1 MKFIIKKTQLFLLLF
16 CLTLGMG
23 VIHAQGVYRPSGG
36 AVTLTTQASVD
47 ALGTA
52 LGTDTI
58 FEGDITISE
67 SRTSANPIT
76 NLSIFSGITEIRGF
90 LFINSTKSLTTLSH
104 EIGTSGEYAFGALES
119 ITGNFFVGDPSNTTS
134 LTNTGNFP
142 KLKSIGGGLNISG
155 NPVLSSIDAE
165 NFPVLA
171 TIGGALNFSR
181 NNVLS
186 TIAGFPVLKNIG
198 GFSMSNND
206 ALTSIGNF
214 SALTTIDGDFKIG
227 GNFTSNT
234 NDVLTTLGD
243 YPALIAIGGDIT
255 IRNNPML
262 SDCSSLPARAID
274 YAADAGRT
282 ITISDNALGCGS
294 VPLTTQA
301 DVTALGM
308 ILGDTTIFNGNIT
321 INEDSDD
328 ATLAITDLSV
338 FSNLTQIRGNFN
350 ITSTKS
356 LTTLSHETSDGS
368 GVYAFGALESITGNF
383 NVGSSSSTTS
393 LTSIG
398 NFPNLMNVG
407 GGFSISNNDSLT
419 DMGNYPALTT
429 IGGNFLIGG
438 DPGEGNDILPALS
451 DFSVLD
457 TIGGNVTILD
467 NPKLSNCGGLPT
479 AVVNQV
485 ENAGQDI
492 FIDEN
497 ATGCNISATLTLATQ
512 TQVDAVSLVDA
523 TLFIGNIT
531 ISEASTS
538 TDTINDLSVFK
549 NITEIRGN
557 LTITATTNLTTLSHE
572 TSAGS
577 GEYAFG
583 ALESITGNFNVGS
596 SGDTTSLTT
605 LGTFPNLISI
615 GGALVIRD
623 NEELQSFG
631 DLSALASIGA
641 YLRISHN
648 EKLTDLGG
656 LSALTSIGKSN
667 GVFVPS
673 EDDNIDSVSII
684 VESNTTLAACCNL
697 TNLLPG
703 QANAVTGSVFIN
715 SNAEDCNTADTGTD
729 IEKVTAFVEACEA
742 TVVLSATGITV
753 PTDTETNYTASAA
766 AAGDTLTIDITL
778 ENATGWEVM
787 ITGAFVTSAPTTG
800 NNEDNAVLTITENT
814 TTDERMATITFTS
827 TGGDATVSQT
837 LIITQEAAEPTL
849 AITGINARSIT
860 SEAGTEDIIIA
871 SNTDFRVSTS
881 DDLVTSLT
889 FTTESASAGTPIVPS
904 SGSITLEGM
913 GNGTL
918 QIAYSANTTTDARTG
933 TFTLSALDASNVLT
947 TPTPITITLTQEAPA
962 TSPRLRIA
970 ASGITAPAGSETNY
984 TYNAS
989 VAGETLTIDVTLTGG
1004 ATDWTVIAD
1013 AFVTSA
1019 PTTGNNDVDAVLT
1032 IAENTTTDER
1042 MATITFTSTGGDA
1055 TVSQTLIITQEAAE
1069 PTLAITGK
1077 NIRSITSEAGTE
1089 DIIIASNTDFRVSTS
1104 DDLVTSLTFTPE
1116 SASAG
1121 TPIVPSSG
1129 SITLE
1134 GMGNGTLQIAYS
1146 ENTTTD
1152 ARTGTLTLSALD
1164 ASNVLTNFP
1173 CALVIPCLSALD
1185 GSNVLTTPTPI
1196 TITLTQEAP
1205 ATSPR
1210 LRIAASGITAP
1221 AGSETNYT
1229 YNASVAGETLTIDV
1243 TLTGGATDWT
1253 VIADAFVTSALT
1265 TGNNDDNAVL
1275 TITEN
1280 TTTDERM
1287 ATLIF
1292 TSSGGE
1298 GKIDTQT
1305 LVITQAAAAKIML
1318 TSHAE
1323 GDSIAIAHDSTDP
1336 ITIDFTLGGSA
1347 TGWKDTIIYMPDTTN
1362 FVTMDTLKD
1371 DTISITITPSANT
1384 GAAAR
1389 TATIT
1394 LITTGHEGTPD
1405 SVSLTIRQGA
1415 RADTTVTL
1423 PPKDTTTLYSYTGVD
1438 FSLYP
1443 NPTKGN
1449 LTIEGI
1455 TGYLQ
1460 IYIHDLV
1467 GREVMTYSLTP
1478 SNKILDVSNLPS
1490 GMYVVTVQAENK
1502 TWTEVLVIV
1511 N

>member
-1 MKFIIKKTQLFLLLF
+1 MNFITKKIQKCFFLCCF
-16 CLTLGMG
+16 IATIGT
-23 VIHAQGVYRPSGG
+23 INAQGTYTPSGG
-36 AVTLTTQASVD
+36 AGSNVMLTTQAEVMSLD
-47 ALGTA
+47 TA
-52 LGTDTI
+52 LGTNTI
-58 FEGDITISE
+58 FDG
-67 SRTSANPIT
+67 
-76 NLSIFSGITEIRGF
+76 NLSINETSASTDDPITDLSAFSNLTEIGGYLF
-90 LFINSTKSLTTLSH
+90 LGRVKQLTALSH
-104 EIGTSGEYAFGALES
+104 ATSTSGVYAFNALET
-119 ITGNFFVGDPSNTTS
+119 ITGNLVVGDFGSTTS
-134 LTNTGNFP
+134 ITNIGNFP
-142 KLKSIGGGLNISG
+142 NLRNIGGNFNIPN
-155 NPVLSSIDAE
+155 NPSLSTIDTE
-165 NFPVLA
+165 NFPALA
-171 TIGGALNFSR
+171 TIGGNLDVT
-181 NNVLS
+181 NNDMLS
-186 TIAGFPVLKNIG
+186 TIAGF
-198 GFSMSNND
+198 S
-206 ALTSIGNF
+206 ALTSIGGGLIIVDQDALTTIGDF
-214 SALTTIDGDFKIG
+214 SALTTIEGELRIG
-227 GNFTSNT
+227 GTGT
-234 NDVLTTLGD
+234 CPNDVLTTLGD
-243 YPALIAIGGDIT
+243 FSALTSIGGTIQIANNPALADCGGLPVAAINSV
-255 IRNNPML
+255 RNASPRR
-262 SDCSSLPARAID
+262 SVI
-274 YAADAGRT
+274 
-282 ITISDNALGCGS
+282 ISDNAVGCFADAT
-294 VPLTTQA
+294 LTTQA
-301 DVTALGM
+301 NVDALS
-308 ILGDTTIFNGNIT
+308 LGD
-321 INEDSDD
+321 
-328 ATLAITDLSV
+328 ATV
-338 FSNLTQIRGNFN
+338 
-350 ITSTKS
+350 
-356 LTTLSHETSDGS
+356 
-368 GVYAFGALESITGNF
+368 
-383 NVGSSSSTTS
+383 
-393 LTSIG
+393 
-398 NFPNLMNVG
+398 
-407 GGFSISNNDSLT
+407 
-419 DMGNYPALTT
+419 
-429 IGGNFLIGG
+429 
-438 DPGEGNDILPALS
+438 
-451 DFSVLD
+451 
-457 TIGGNVTILD
+457 
-467 NPKLSNCGGLPT
+467 
-479 AVVNQV
+479 
-485 ENAGQDI
+485 
-492 FIDEN
+492 
-497 ATGCNISATLTLATQ
+497 
-512 TQVDAVSLVDA
+512 
-523 TLFIGNIT
+523 FIGNIT
-531 ISEASTS
+531 ISEASSS
-538 TDTINDLSVFK
+538 TPAIDDLSVFK

-557 LTITATTNLTTLSHE
+557 LTITATKSLTTLSHE
-572 TSAGS
+572 TSTS
-577 GEYAFG
+577 GEYAFN
-583 ALESITGNFNVGS
+583 ALDTITGNFNVGS
-596 SGDTTSLTT
+596 LATTTSLTT

-656 LSALTSIGKSN
+656 LSALTSIGEAN
-667 GVFVPS
+667 GVLVPS
-673 EDDNIDSVSII
+673 KDANIDSVSII
-684 VESNTTLAACCNL
+684 VESNTTLAACCDL
-697 TNLLPG
+697 TNLFPG

-715 SNAEDCNTADTGTD
+715 SNAEGCNIADTTGTD
-729 IEKVTAFVEACEA
+729 IEKVTAFVAACEA
-742 TVVLSATGITV
+742 PMLTLSATGITA

-787 ITGAFVTSAPTTG
+787 ITDAFVTSVPTMGDNDVDAVLTIAENTTTSERTDTITFTSTGGEGAVTQTLVITQLAAGETLPTLTIASTGITAPTGGATAYTADAVVAGEMLTIDITLENATGWEVMITGAFVTSAPTMG
-800 NNEDNAVLTITENT
+800 NNDVDAVLTITKNT

-849 AITGINARSIT
+849 EITGR
-860 SEAGTEDIIIA
+860 
-871 SNTDFRVSTS
+871 
-881 DDLVTSLT
+881 
-889 FTTESASAGTPIVPS
+889 
-904 SGSITLEGM
+904 
-913 GNGTL
+913 
-918 QIAYSANTTTDARTG
+918 
-933 TFTLSALDASNVLT
+933 NVR
-947 TPTPITITLTQEAPA
+947 P
-962 TSPRLRIA
+962 
-970 ASGITAPAGSETNY
+970 
-984 TYNAS
+984 
-989 VAGETLTIDVTLTGG
+989 
-1004 ATDWTVIAD
+1004 
-1013 AFVTSA
+1013 
-1019 PTTGNNDVDAVLT
+1019 
-1032 IAENTTTDER
+1032 
-1042 MATITFTSTGGDA
+1042 
-1055 TVSQTLIITQEAAE
+1055 
-1069 PTLAITGK
+1069 
-1077 NIRSITSEAGTE
+1077 ITSEAGTE

-1116 SASAG
+1116 SGSAG

-1164 ASNVLTNFP
+1164 ASNVLTN
-1173 CALVIPCLSALD
+1173 
-1185 GSNVLTTPTPI
+1185 PTPI

-1221 AGSETNYT
+1221 VGSETNYT

-1253 VIADAFVTSALT
+1253 VIADAFVTSAPT
-1265 TGNNDDNAVL
+1265 TGNDDVDAVL

-1305 LVITQAAAAKIML
+1305 FVITQAAAAKIML

-1423 PPKDTTTLYSYTGVD
+1423 PPKDTTTTLYSYTGVD

-1478 SNKILDVSNLPS
+1478 SKKTIDVSNLPS
-1490 GMYVVTVQAENK
+1490 GMYIVTLQGEEQ
-1502 TWTEVLVIV
+1502 TWTEVLVID
-1511 N
+1511 NG

>member
-1 MKFIIKKTQLFLLLF
+1 MNFITKKIQKCFFLWCF
-16 CLTLGMG
+16 IATIGT
-23 VIHAQGVYRPSGG
+23 INAQGIYTPMGSNIIF
-36 AVTLTTQASVD
+36 LNTQADVNALD
-47 ALGTA
+47 TVLGTN
-52 LGTDTI
+52 TI
-58 FEGDITISE
+58 IEGDIIISE
-67 SRTSANPIT
+67 ASTSMDPIT
-76 NLSIFSGITEIRGF
+76 DLSAFRNITKIVGF
-90 LFINSTKSLTTLSH
+90 LTIAATKSITTLSH
-104 EIGTSGEYAFGALES
+104 EIGTSGEYAFNALDT
-119 ITGNFFVGDPSNTTS
+119 ITNHFNVGSLSNTTTFTNIGKFPNLNNIGGNFNMNDNAS
-134 LTNTGNFP
+134 LT
-142 KLKSIGGGLNISG
+142 
-155 NPVLSSIDAE
+155 SIDNE
-165 NFPVLA
+165 NFPALA
-171 TIGGALNFSR
+171 TIGGNLDINS
-181 NNVLS
+181 NLLLS
-186 TIAGFPVLKNIG
+186 TIEGFPALKSVGDNFIIRRH
-198 GFSMSNND
+198 D
-206 ALTSIGNF
+206 ALTSIGDF
-214 SALTTIDGDFKIG
+214 SALTSIGGTLNIG
-227 GNFTSNT
+227 GNTPFLG
-234 NDVLTTLGD
+234 NDILTTLGD
-243 YPALIAIGGDIT
+243 FSALTSIGNTIT
-255 IRNNPML
+255 IRNNPKL
-262 SDCSSLPARAID
+262 SNCSGLPTAAIEHVEN
-274 YAADAGRT
+274 ASPKRSV
-282 ITISDNALGCGS
+282 TISDNGGGCFADAT
-294 VPLTTQA
+294 LTTQA
-301 DVTALGM
+301 NVDALS
-308 ILGDTTIFNGNIT
+308 LGD
-321 INEDSDD
+321 
-328 ATLAITDLSV
+328 ATV
-338 FSNLTQIRGNFN
+338 
-350 ITSTKS
+350 
-356 LTTLSHETSDGS
+356 
-368 GVYAFGALESITGNF
+368 
-383 NVGSSSSTTS
+383 
-393 LTSIG
+393 
-398 NFPNLMNVG
+398 
-407 GGFSISNNDSLT
+407 
-419 DMGNYPALTT
+419 
-429 IGGNFLIGG
+429 
-438 DPGEGNDILPALS
+438 
-451 DFSVLD
+451 
-457 TIGGNVTILD
+457 
-467 NPKLSNCGGLPT
+467 
-479 AVVNQV
+479 
-485 ENAGQDI
+485 
-492 FIDEN
+492 
-497 ATGCNISATLTLATQ
+497 
-512 TQVDAVSLVDA
+512 
-523 TLFIGNIT
+523 FIGNIT
-531 ISEASTS
+531 ISEDSTS

-572 TSAGS
+572 TSTS
-577 GEYAFG
+577 GEYAFN
-583 ALESITGNFNVGS
+583 ALDTITGNFNVGS
-596 SGDTTSLTT
+596 LATTTSLTT

-615 GGALVIRD
+615 GGALAIRD
-623 NEELQSFG
+623 NEELQSLG
-631 DLSALASIGA
+631 DLSALETIGA

-656 LSALTSIGKSN
+656 LSALTSIGESDD
-667 GVFVPS
+667 VFVPS
-673 EDDNIDSVSII
+673 EDANIDSVSII
-684 VESNTTLAACCNL
+684 VEANTTLAACCNL

-715 SNAEDCNTADTGTD
+715 SNAEGCNTADTGTD

-742 TVVLSATGITV
+742 TVVLSATGITA
-753 PTDTETNYTASAA
+753 PTGTETNYTASAA
-766 AAGDTLTIDITL
+766 AAGDTLTIDIILENATGWEVMITGTFVTSAPTMGNNDVDAVLTIAENTTTAERTGTITFTSTGGEGTAATQTLVITQLAAGGTLPTLTIASTGITAPTGGATAYTADAVVAGEMLTIDITL

-787 ITGAFVTSAPTTG
+787 ITGAFVTSTPTMG
-800 NNEDNAVLTITENT
+800 NNDDNAVLTIAENT
-814 TTDERMATITFTS
+814 TTAERTDTITFTS

-849 AITGINARSIT
+849 AITGINIRPIT

-881 DDLVTSLT
+881 DDLVTSFT
-889 FTTESASAGTPIVPS
+889 FTPESGSAGTPIVPS

-918 QIAYSANTTTDARTG
+918 QIAYSENTTTDARTG
-933 TFTLSALDASNVLT
+933 TLTLSALDASSVLT

-970 ASGITAPAGSETNY
+970 ASGITAPVGSETNY

-1032 IAENTTTDER
+1032 IA
-1042 MATITFTSTGGDA
+1042 
-1055 TVSQTLIITQEAAE
+1055 
-1069 PTLAITGK
+1069 
-1077 NIRSITSEAGTE
+1077 
-1089 DIIIASNTDFRVSTS
+1089 
-1104 DDLVTSLTFTPE
+1104 
-1116 SASAG
+1116 
-1121 TPIVPSSG
+1121 
-1129 SITLE
+1129 
-1134 GMGNGTLQIAYS
+1134 
-1146 ENTTTD
+1146 
-1152 ARTGTLTLSALD
+1152 
-1164 ASNVLTNFP
+1164 
-1173 CALVIPCLSALD
+1173 
-1185 GSNVLTTPTPI
+1185 
-1196 TITLTQEAP
+1196 
-1205 ATSPR
+1205 
-1210 LRIAASGITAP
+1210 
-1221 AGSETNYT
+1221 
-1229 YNASVAGETLTIDV
+1229 
-1243 TLTGGATDWT
+1243 
-1253 VIADAFVTSALT
+1253 
-1265 TGNNDDNAVL
+1265 
-1275 TITEN
+1275 EN

-1384 GAAAR
+1384 SAAPR

-1478 SNKILDVSNLPS
+1478 SKKTIDVSNLPS

-1502 TWTEVLVIV
+1502 TWTEVLIIV

>member
-1 MKFIIKKTQLFLLLF
+1 MKFITKKIQKCFFLCCF
-16 CLTLGMG
+16 IATIGT
-23 VIHAQGVYRPSGG
+23 INAQGTYVPPGG
-36 AVTLTTQASVD
+36 LMFLTTQADVNALD
-47 ALGTA
+47 TVLGTNTIINGQIFINEA
-52 LGTDTI
+52 DDSTD
-58 FEGDITISE
+58 
-67 SRTSANPIT
+67 PIT
-76 NLSIFSGITEIRGF
+76 DLSAFSNITEIGS
-90 LFINSTKSLTTLSH
+90 INVLSIKQRTALSY
-104 EIGTSGEYAFGALES
+104 EIGTSGEYAFGALEK
-119 ITGNFFVGDPSNTTS
+119 INGNFNVGNSRANNTLTS
-134 LTNTGNFP
+134 LGTFP
-142 KLKSIGGGLNISG
+142 NLRSIENDFNI
-155 NPVLSSIDAE
+155 
-165 NFPVLA
+165 
-171 TIGGALNFSR
+171 
-181 NNVLS
+181 
-186 TIAGFPVLKNIG
+186 
-198 GFSMSNND
+198 SNND
-206 ALTSIGNF
+206 ALTTIGNF
-214 SALTTIDGDFKIG
+214 PALTSIG
-227 GNFTSNT
+227 GT
-234 NDVLTTLGD
+234 
-243 YPALIAIGGDIT
+243 IG
-255 IRNNPML
+255 IRNNPKL
-262 SDCSSLPARAID
+262 SDCGGLPVAAINSVRN
-274 YAADAGRT
+274 ASPSRSV
-282 ITISDNALGCGS
+282 TISDNAVGCFADAT
-294 VPLTTQA
+294 LTTQA
-301 DVTALGM
+301 NVDTLS
-308 ILGDTTIFNGNIT
+308 LGD
-321 INEDSDD
+321 
-328 ATLAITDLSV
+328 ATV
-338 FSNLTQIRGNFN
+338 
-350 ITSTKS
+350 
-356 LTTLSHETSDGS
+356 
-368 GVYAFGALESITGNF
+368 
-383 NVGSSSSTTS
+383 
-393 LTSIG
+393 
-398 NFPNLMNVG
+398 
-407 GGFSISNNDSLT
+407 
-419 DMGNYPALTT
+419 
-429 IGGNFLIGG
+429 
-438 DPGEGNDILPALS
+438 
-451 DFSVLD
+451 
-457 TIGGNVTILD
+457 
-467 NPKLSNCGGLPT
+467 
-479 AVVNQV
+479 
-485 ENAGQDI
+485 
-492 FIDEN
+492 
-497 ATGCNISATLTLATQ
+497 
-512 TQVDAVSLVDA
+512 
-523 TLFIGNIT
+523 FIGNIT
-531 ISEASTS
+531 ISEDSTS

-572 TSAGS
+572 TSTR
-577 GEYAFG
+577 GEYAFN
-583 ALESITGNFNVGS
+583 ALDTITGNFNVGS
-596 SGDTTSLTT
+596 LATTTSLTT
-605 LGTFPNLISI
+605 LGTFPNLVSI

-673 EDDNIDSVSII
+673 EDANIDSVSII

-800 NNEDNAVLTITENT
+800 NNDVDAVLTITENT

-849 AITGINARSIT
+849 EITGINIRSIT
-860 SEAGTEDIIIA
+860 SGAGTEDIIIA

-889 FTTESASAGTPIVPS
+889 FTPESASAGTSIVPS

-918 QIAYSANTTTDARTG
+918 QIAYSENTTTDARTG

-947 TPTPITITLTQEAPA
+947 TPTPITITLTQEARA

-970 ASGITAPAGSETNY
+970 ASGITAPVGSETNY

-1019 PTTGNNDVDAVLT
+1019 PTMGDNDVDAVLT
-1032 IAENTTTDER
+1032 ITENTTTDER

-1055 TVSQTLIITQEAAE
+1055 TVPQTLIITQEAAE
-1069 PTLAITGK
+1069 PTLEITGK

-1164 ASNVLTNFP
+1164 ASNVLTN
-1173 CALVIPCLSALD
+1173 
-1185 GSNVLTTPTPI
+1185 PTPI

-1221 AGSETNYT
+1221 VSSETNYT

-1265 TGNNDDNAVL
+1265 TGNNDVDAVL
-1275 TITEN
+1275 TIAEN

-1323 GDSIAIAHDSTDP
+1323 GDSIAIAHDNTDP

-1347 TGWKDTIIYMPDTTN
+1347 TGWTDTIIYMPDTTN

-1384 GAAAR
+1384 SAAPR

-1423 PPKDTTTLYSYTGVD
+1423 PPKDTTTTLYSHTRVD

-1443 NPTKGN
+1443 NPTKGK

-1478 SNKILDVSNLPS
+1478 SKKTIDVSNLPS
-1490 GMYVVTVQAENK
+1490 GMYIVTLQGEEQ